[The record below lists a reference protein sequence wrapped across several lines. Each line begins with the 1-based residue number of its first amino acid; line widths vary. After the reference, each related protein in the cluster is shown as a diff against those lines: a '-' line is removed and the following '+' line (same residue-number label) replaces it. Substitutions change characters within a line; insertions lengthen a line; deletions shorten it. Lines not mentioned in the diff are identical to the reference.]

1 MMPQRPSRRNY
12 KPTTTSHSTT
22 LTLLAP
28 LGPLHQRSPQHQA
41 LTQEASQDASESE
54 NEDDVLPS
62 YYNGR
67 WYHNGQW
74 HKLKEERP
82 ETQEELLEE
91 IERGEKQIREEM
103 EGEAAQVA
111 TPSSLCFQ

>member
-1 MMPQRPSRRNY
+1 M
-12 KPTTTSHSTT
+12 
-22 LTLLAP
+22 
-28 LGPLHQRSPQHQA
+28 
-41 LTQEASQDASESE
+41 TQEASQDASESE

-111 TPSSLCFQ
+111 TPSSLSFQ